1 MGEGPTVEI
10 VSWEQ
15 AGKACLE
22 VRCRVFVEEQGV
34 PMDVE
39 MDGLDPGCVH
49 ALARGPDGSP
59 VGTGRLLPEGRIGR
73 MAVLPAWR
81 GRGVGREILS
91 ALESEARRRGHGRV
105 LLHAQVAARGFYE
118 AAGYRAV
125 GGVFQEA
132 GIPHVAMEKRF
143 GGSDSM

>member
-1 MGEGPTVEI
+1 MVEI

-34 PMDVE
+34 PMEIEV
-39 MDGLDPGCVH
+39 DGLDPRCIH
-49 ALARGPDGSP
+49 ALARAPDGEP
-59 VGTGRLLPEGRIGR
+59 VGTGRLLPDGRIGR
-73 MAVLPAWR
+73 MAVLPAWG
-81 GRGVGREILS
+81 GRGLGRDILS
-91 ALESEARRRGHGRV
+91 ALESEARRRGRDRV

-125 GGVFQEA
+125 GGVFEEA
-132 GIPHVAMEKRF
+132 GIPHVTMVKRLE
-143 GGSDSM
+143 